1 MLKYAI
7 FLSLIIS
14 SLAYI
19 PCTAACIKC
28 EYSFSDENNEP
39 YYECRQ
45 CADGYVL
52 DDKKYNNEGCIKKCV
67 ESTEETQCKICNEKQ
82 AYKCQK
88 CWEEHGYRLDSSE
101 RKCYPYFA
109 FCKGTKFFDCIDCE
123 SKTNN
128 DSTVSSRCTRC
139 YDHYTLVDGICEYDI
154 NYQKS
159 KYNKA
164 NILLL
169 IIILLL

>member
-7 FLSLIIS
+7 FLSLILS

-19 PCTAACIKC
+19 PCTAGCIKC
-28 EYSFSDENNEP
+28 EYSFTDKYNEP
-39 YYECRQ
+39 YYECRK
-45 CADGYVL
+45 CANGYVL
-52 DDKKYNNEGCIKKCV
+52 DDKTYNNEGCIEKCV
-67 ESTEETQCKICNEKQ
+67 ESAEETGSKICNEKQ

-88 CWEEHGYRLDSSE
+88 CWEEHGYRLDFNE

-109 FCKGTKFFDCIDCE
+109 ICKGTKFFDCIDCE
-123 SKTNN
+123 SKINN
-128 DSTVSSRCTRC
+128 DSSVSSRCTRC
-139 YDHYTLVDGICEYDI
+139 YEHYMLVDGICEYDF